1 MENKKPIKKQVQKQ
15 SYFTD
20 REMILIKVLKEQ
32 FTKMMNEQEIVLKNQ
47 IKKELRNSNLIKSL
61 IKEVIN
67 ENRTISNNTNSN
79 NSIISKKQIIQKQNN
94 QKQELLKK
102 TFSKDPLINNI
113 LKNTVN
119 ELTSNDF
126 EDDEEDFDED
136 YARQNQI
143 ITPTQKKQVAQKI
156 ANNIESVKKQI
167 PEKLNSKLNNYRNIL
182 EEQFNSTEDN
192 STFVEDQIDNTNTQN
207 TGNDVDITNIASFL
221 GNKNM
226 KDFALKHQSR
236 PSTLKIEDTEII

>member
-1 MENKKPIKKQVQKQ
+1 MDTKKLIKKQ

-47 IKKELRNSNLIKSL
+47 IKKELRNSDLIKSL

-67 ENRTISNNTNSN
+67 ENRTTSN

-102 TFSKDPLINNI
+102 TYSKDPLINNI

-126 EDDEEDFDED
+126 EDDDEEDFDED

-143 ITPTQKKQVAQKI
+143 ITQPQKKQAVQKI
-156 ANNIESVKKQI
+156 VNNIESTKKQI
-167 PEKLNSKLNNYRNIL
+167 PEKLNTKLNNFRSVL

-192 STFVEDQIDNTNTQN
+192 TGFIEDQQIEQDTQQSN
-207 TGNDVDITNIASFL
+207 NVNDVDITNIASFL

-236 PSTLKIEDTEII
+236 PSSLKIEDTEII